1 MKEIMLT
8 DIMQYSLLFQYSI
21 NNIKFKFKYLT
32 KNVYFILVGIYMYKV
47 EPDLLLYDATS
58 SSVL

>member
-47 EPDLLLYDATS
+47 EPDLFLYDATS